1 MNSLERVKAAIAFQ
15 TPDRTPVIA
24 QVFGHAAVLAGVPL
38 EEYVRDGKLLA
49 RSQIKSLR
57 HYGYDAV
64 FALMDVSVE
73 TEALGSKLLYRSNC
87 YPTVQS
93 HIFENGVDLDACRIP
108 DPQTAGRMPELLKA
122 AGILRREVG
131 DDILVV
137 GCVLGPMT
145 LAVQL
150 MGAETALYLAIDD
163 PEHFERLL
171 DFAADVAIRF
181 GKAQLEAGAH
191 LPIVFDPSS
200 SPDFI
205 PAAFYREL
213 VLPRVKRVFSALK
226 QAGCEINWLHTA
238 GPVETSLS
246 YYPSAGVN
254 LANIDYC
261 VSLSNAVETLPN
273 TCLNGN
279 IKPLSFVDGNS
290 EEIAATAGGI
300 LNAMADRGGFIL
312 SSGCEIPPE
321 SKPENIVAMVSAASR
336 EPFDSF

>member
-1 MNSLERVKAAIAFQ
+1 
-15 TPDRTPVIA
+15 
-24 QVFGHAAVLAGVPL
+24 
-38 EEYVRDGKLLA
+38 
-49 RSQIKSLR
+49 
-57 HYGYDAV
+57 
-64 FALMDVSVE
+64 
-73 TEALGSKLLYRSNC
+73 
-87 YPTVQS
+87 
-93 HIFENGVDLDACRIP
+93 
-108 DPQTAGRMPELLKA
+108 
-122 AGILRREVG
+122 
-131 DDILVV
+131 
-137 GCVLGPMT
+137 
-145 LAVQL
+145 
-150 MGAETALYLAIDD
+150 
-163 PEHFERLL
+163 
-171 DFAADVAIRF
+171 VAIRF

-238 GPVETSLS
+238 GPVETILS

>member
-1 MNSLERVKAAIAFQ
+1 MNSLERVKAAAAFQ
-15 TPDRTPVIA
+15 APDRVPVIA
-24 QVFGHAAVLAGVPL
+24 QVFGHAAALAGVPL

-49 RSQIKSLR
+49 RSQMKALR

-73 TEALGSKLLYRSNC
+73 TEALGSRLLYRSNG

-93 HIFENGVDLDACRIP
+93 HIFETGVDLDACRIP
-108 DPQTAGRMPELLKA
+108 DPQTDGRMPELLKA

-150 MGAETALYLAIDD
+150 MGAETALYLAVDD
-163 PEHFERLL
+163 PGLFERLL

-213 VLPRVKRVFSALK
+213 VLPRIKRVFDALS

-238 GPVETSLS
+238 GPVETILP
-246 YYPSAGVN
+246 YYPSAGVQ

-261 VSLSNAVETLPN
+261 VSLSNAAEMLPN

-279 IKPLSFVDGNS
+279 IKPLSFVDGNP
-290 EEIAATAGGI
+290 EEIAATSESL
-300 LNAMADRGGFIL
+300 LNAMENRGGFIL

-321 SKPENIVAMVSAASR
+321 SNSENIAAMVSAVSKRTGSAV
-336 EPFDSF
+336 